1 MKLQSIEAARG
12 VAALIVVAF
21 HGERA
26 LSLPQYVGHMPLG
39 GATAFMHAG
48 VDFFF
53 VLSGYIIFAV
63 HRSDIGHPRT
73 LARYAQR
80 RITRILPPYWA
91 ATALAVLLAFPG
103 HGLPSATSLAGS
115 LLLVP
120 HGQAPILD
128 VAWTLEREALFYVL
142 FAAAILDR
150 RAGLILAALWV
161 GLSLAGVSLGQLT
174 FDEYSAL
181 FAFGIAA
188 AAFPGMWVRYPLVLA
203 VLGGLA
209 FLGSGMAEDAGILLP
224 TGWLPRVAY
233 GSASAALIVGLVAA
247 ERAGTLTV
255 GLAWRRLGA
264 ASYAIYLVHTLVLA
278 LPARFAA
285 SVGLL
290 RFMPGWLTMMVCFAV
305 AVIAGLMFH
314 RLIEMPMTLAVRR
327 AFSGSKPLPVLP

>member
-12 VAALIVVAF
+12 VAALMVVAF

-26 LSLPQYVGHMPLG
+26 VSLPQYVGHMPLG
-39 GATAFMHAG
+39 GVTAFMHAG

-63 HRSDIGHPRT
+63 HRGDIGQPRA

-80 RITRILPPYWA
+80 RVTRILPPYWA
-91 ATALAVLLAFPG
+91 ATALAILLAFAG

-128 VAWTLEREALFYVL
+128 VAWTLEREALFYLV
-142 FAAAILDR
+142 FAVAILNR
-150 RAGLILAALWV
+150 HIGMAVVSAWIGLTV
-161 GLSLAGVSLGQLT
+161 AGVNLGPWT
-174 FDEYSAL
+174 FDEYTAL

-188 AAFPGMWVRYPLVLA
+188 AAMPSALVRHPLALA
-203 VLGGLA
+203 AVGALV
-209 FLGSGMAEDAGILLP
+209 FLVFGVAEDAGVLLP
-224 TGWLPRVAY
+224 TGWLPRAAY
-233 GSASAALIVGLVAA
+233 GSASAVLIVGLAAA

-264 ASYAIYLVHTLVLA
+264 ASYSIYLVHTLVLA

-290 RFMPGWLTMMVCFAV
+290 RFMPGWLTMMVCFAL
-305 AVIAGLMFH
+305 AVIAGMMFH
-314 RLIEMPMTLAVRR
+314 RLIEVPMTFAVRR
-327 AFSGSKPLPVLP
+327 VFSGSKPLTI